1 MKNRHCGFTLLELL
15 ISTAILCILLALAGS
30 CFAAVRAYCI
40 AEETRAALYNVFFTA
55 KTQALVTGTQIVV
68 CPSNDGASCMQAAVW
83 QHGWL
88 IFQDL
93 NQNREIEVSDRLL
106 FRQPALS
113 RGITLTSNQGRPRL
127 VFQPNGSNG
136 GTNATFLLCDGR
148 GPAKAKSLII
158 SNTARIRTVP
168 ADPKMAE
175 QSCI

>member
-40 AEETRAALYNVFFTA
+40 AEETRAALYNGFFTA

-68 CPSNDGASCMQAAVW
+68 CPSSDGASCMQAAVW

-113 RGITLTSNQGRPRL
+113 RGITLTSNQGRTAAGLSAQRKQRRHQCH
-127 VFQPNGSNG
+127 VHCC
-136 GTNATFLLCDGR
+136 ATAEA
-148 GPAKAKSLII
+148 PPKPKA
-158 SNTARIRTVP
+158 
-168 ADPKMAE
+168 
-175 QSCI
+175 